1 MVLRE
6 KNMRTK
12 SHVMLDYDEAAISYD
27 RVRFSSAG
35 GRFADQVE
43 KDLLKRVVEGRT
55 ALEIGTA
62 TGRFAILLLR
72 MGYEYTGVDLSR
84 AMLQETSRRTSF
96 ENNGVSLLQMDVETM
111 AFRPYFENIVC
122 IRTFHFL
129 LHPSQALE
137 NIRKAMKSGGR
148 CLVTFETDNPFRRFL
163 LMLDGRS
170 EQRYYK
176 RKEVEDLFNA
186 SGLRVIE
193 SGPVL
198 RIPVTFYRRCPKN
211 LLWAMKALDHIW
223 PWPTHEFVLGQAI

>member
-1 MVLRE
+1 
-6 KNMRTK
+6 MRTK
-12 SHVMLDYDEAAISYD
+12 SHVMLDYDEAATSYD
-27 RVRFSSAG
+27 RIRFESAG

-43 KDLLKRVVEGRT
+43 KDLLKRIVEGRT

-62 TGRFAILLLR
+62 TGRFAVLILR

-84 AMLQETSRRTSF
+84 AMLKETSRRTNF
-96 ENNGVSLLQMDVETM
+96 EKERASLLQMDAEAM
-111 AFRPYFENIVC
+111 AFRPYFENVIC

-137 NIRKAMKSGGR
+137 NIRKAMKKGGR
-148 CLVTFETDNPFRRFL
+148 CLVTFETDNPLRRL
-163 LMLDGRS
+163 VLMLDRRS

-186 SGLRVIE
+186 SGLRVID

-198 RIPVTFYRRCPKN
+198 RIPVTLYRRCPKK
-211 LLWAMKALDHIW
+211 LLRAMNALDHIW
-223 PWPTHEFVLGQAI
+223 PWPTHEFVLGEAI